1 MVSALLGR
9 TVEGRTGGMRIGR
22 YTPDDHDDQ
31 SINQFMIRISWLM
44 VTINHDNQSLLL
56 MINPLQTS
64 AGVLRARAWAASKQD
79 RLASDDLF
87 ISADTDE
94 VRHLI

>member
-1 MVSALLGR
+1 
-9 TVEGRTGGMRIGR
+9 
-22 YTPDDHDDQ
+22 
-31 SINQFMIRISWLM
+31 
-44 VTINHDNQSLLL
+44 

-64 AGVLRARAWAASKQD
+64 AGVFRARAWAASKQD

-94 VRHLI
+94 VRLLNNLNNHKQNINKQTR